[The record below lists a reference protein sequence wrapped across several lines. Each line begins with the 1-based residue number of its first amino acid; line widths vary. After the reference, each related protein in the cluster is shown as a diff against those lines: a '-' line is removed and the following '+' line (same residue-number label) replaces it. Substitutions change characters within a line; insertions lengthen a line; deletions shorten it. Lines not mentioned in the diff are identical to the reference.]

1 MSFSNIKFLG
11 FFSGEK
17 DSFGVKKQM
26 YVYPQHE
33 PLYGTQLPFLLC
45 SQDTNN
51 CFYVRNLPKVY
62 NEQICDLLT
71 NSRPSAVR
79 GDAQNEVVAQGLTLH
94 HISQI
99 LRGNIYS
106 YKMKTK
112 QTQHPPAICAA
123 ACSTVFRVHPS
134 EPNLLNITPQK
145 KNQKTMNTFFLEN
158 NILRSL
164 HS

>member
-17 DSFGVKKQM
+17 DLFGIKKQV
-26 YVYPQHE
+26 YAYPQHE

-45 SQDTNN
+45 SQDTNS
-51 CFYVRNLPKVY
+51 CLYVRNLPKVY
-62 NEQICDLLT
+62 SEQICDLLT

-79 GDAQNEVVAQGLTLH
+79 EDAQNEVVAQGLTLH

-106 YKMKTK
+106 YNMKTD
-112 QTQHPPAICAA
+112 TASTCHTC
-123 ACSTVFRVHPS
+123 CSLFSTVCRVHPS

-145 KNQKTMNTFFLEN
+145 RTKKNMNTFFLEN

>member
-17 DSFGVKKQM
+17 DSFGVKKQV

-123 ACSTVFRVHPS
+123 ACSRLFSGYIQV
-134 EPNLLNITPQK
+134 NLTCLILPHKKKQK
-145 KNQKTMNTFFLEN
+145 NHEYL
-158 NILRSL
+158 LP
-164 HS
+164 